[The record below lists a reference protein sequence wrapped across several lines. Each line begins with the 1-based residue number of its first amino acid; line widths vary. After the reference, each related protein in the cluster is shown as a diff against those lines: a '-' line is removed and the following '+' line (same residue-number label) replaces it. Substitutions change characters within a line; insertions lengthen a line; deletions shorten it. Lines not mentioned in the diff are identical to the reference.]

1 MSAFANATNALRP
14 IVAALSPMRRR
25 QAIATVALMMVGA
38 LAEVVSVGSILPFL
52 AVLTNPA
59 RIAHVPLV
67 GGLLGDLSP
76 GPHLVAV
83 AALGF
88 MGLTLV
94 SAGLRLL
101 LTWYSQAFAF
111 NLSHDLS
118 VTAFHKVI
126 RQPYLYYVRS
136 NSSEIVAKF
145 EKIHSIT
152 YGVLL
157 AGVNAITSSV
167 IAALLIALM
176 IALNPVVAL
185 ISALV
190 FIGIYVATSF
200 LTRQRLSRNSMIVST
215 GWGLKVKSVQQAV
228 GGIRDILLDGSQD
241 AFERD
246 FERHA
251 SGVRDALT
259 ANAFISSAPRVVI
272 ETIGMILIGALA
284 WTLAGRQGGIVG
296 ALPTLGAL
304 ALGAQ
309 RLLPLLQNAY
319 LGWSNMRGAGHTLVE
334 VSQLVSMHDDRIS
347 PTGPPLPFDH
357 SIDFAHVGY
366 RYDTGRPVLRDV
378 SFTIRRGERI
388 GIVGATGAGKS
399 TVMDLLLGLLEPS
412 DGAILIDGQP
422 LDRSS
427 RIDWQSQVA
436 HVPQAI
442 YLLDDTIAANIA
454 FGAMADAIDLD
465 RVRHA
470 ASSAGIDDFVLT
482 LPDGYQTMT
491 GERGV
496 RLSGG
501 QRQRIGIARALYKRA
516 AVLVLDEA
524 TSALDNVTEAAVMAS
539 IDRLR
544 DDITII
550 IIAHRLTT
558 LAGCHR
564 ILCLD
569 QGTLARTVTSV
580 EELG

>member
-25 QAIATVALMMVGA
+25 QAIATVALMLVGA

-52 AVLTNPA
+52 AVLTNPG

-67 GGLLGDLSP
+67 GGLLGDLPP

-126 RQPYLYYVRS
+126 RQPYLYYVRG

-152 YGVLL
+152 YIVLL
-157 AGVNAITSSV
+157 SGVNAIISSV
-167 IAALLIALM
+167 IALLLVALM
-176 IALNPVVAL
+176 IAINPLVAL

-190 FIGIYVATSF
+190 FVGIYVATSV
-200 LTRQRLSRNSMIVST
+200 LTRSRLRRNSQIVAD
-215 GWGLKVKSVQQAV
+215 GWGAKVKGVQQAI
-228 GGIRDILLDGSQD
+228 GGIRDILLDGSQG

-259 ANAFISSAPRVVI
+259 ANSFISSAPRVVI

-284 WTLAGRQGGIVG
+284 WTLSARQGGIVA

-319 LGWSNMRGAGHTLVE
+319 LGWSNMRGSSQTIVE
-334 VSQLVSMHDDRIS
+334 VAELISLPDDWIP
-347 PTGPPLPFDH
+347 PTGPPIPFDH
-357 SIDFAHVGY
+357 SIAFAHVGY
-366 RYDTGRPVLRDV
+366 RYDVGRPVLRDV
-378 SFTIRRGERI
+378 SFTIARGERI

-427 RIDWQSQVA
+427 RIGWQSQVA

-442 YLLDDTIAANIA
+442 YLLDDSIAANIA
-454 FGAMADAIDLD
+454 FGAMAEAIDLD
-465 RVRHA
+465 RVRA
-470 ASSAGIDDFVLT
+470 AARSAGIDDFVVA

-524 TSALDNVTEAAVMAS
+524 TSALDNATEAAVMTS
-539 IDRLR
+539 IDQLR

-569 QGTLARTVTSV
+569 HGTLARTVTSV
-580 EELG
+580 DELG